1 MSNRQ
6 QYPEPGGGLVTKD
19 DPRIVGLFQHI
30 DCALARMELMMKNN
44 RPLLGGELYLTDR
57 EASDRLKVS
66 RQTLQ
71 DYRDEGKMPY
81 CRIGGKILYR
91 SSDLQRMLDDSYRE
105 AYR

>member
-1 MSNRQ
+1 MSNRYD
-6 QYPEPGGGLVTKD
+6 YPEPGSDLLTKD
-19 DPRIVGLFQHI
+19 DPRIAGLLRQI
-30 DCALARMELMMKNN
+30 DNALERMELTVRNCK
-44 RPLLGGELYLTDR
+44 PLLGGEIYLTDR

-71 DYRDEGKMPY
+71 DYRNEGRIPF
-81 CRIGGKILYR
+81 CRLGGKILYR

>member
-1 MSNRQ
+1 MSNRHG
-6 QYPEPGGGLVTKD
+6 YPEPGGDLLTTA
-19 DPRIVGLFQHI
+19 DPRIASLMQTI
-30 DCALARMELMMKNN
+30 DRAFERMELTLKNCKPALN
-44 RPLLGGELYLTDR
+44 GEHYLTDS
-57 EASDRLKVS
+57 EASERLKVS

-71 DYRDEGKMPY
+71 DYRNEGKIPF

>member
-1 MSNRQ
+1 MLCL
-6 QYPEPGGGLVTKD
+6 GGG
-19 DPRIVGLFQHI
+19 GF
-30 DCALARMELMMKNN
+30 
-44 RPLLGGELYLTDR
+44 LLGLGFRFLFGGGAITLEAETYLTDS
-57 EASDRLKVS
+57 EASERLKVS

-71 DYRDEGKMPY
+71 DYRNEGKIPF